1 MKNYLA
7 VYECIAFRQAYGPP
21 ICYIEDTPE
30 NISAF
35 IMSKSPNKNYTLV
48 DRNDMVKVITMGNFL
63 DYVPNLLDLEEIQPV
78 LISMQLGER
87 DVPEV
92 KYVDIEEMERMIPKL

>member
-7 VYECIAFRQAYGPP
+7 VYECIAFRQTYGPP
-21 ICYIEDTPE
+21 ISYIEDTPE

-35 IMSKSPNKNYTLV
+35 IMSKSPNKNYMLV
-48 DRNDMVKVITMGNFL
+48 DRNDVAKVITIGNYL

-78 LISMQLGER
+78 LIPMQLGKR
-87 DVPEV
+87 DIPEV
-92 KYVDIEEMERMIPKL
+92 KYVDIEEMEKMILTM